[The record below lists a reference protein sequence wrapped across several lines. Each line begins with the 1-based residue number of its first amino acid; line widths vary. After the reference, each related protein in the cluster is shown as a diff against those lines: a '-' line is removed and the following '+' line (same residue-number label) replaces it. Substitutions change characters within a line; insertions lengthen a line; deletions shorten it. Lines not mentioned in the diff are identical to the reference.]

1 MFCMCLFDFALF
13 FFFPHTKPV
22 SSLRTTICF
31 FPMLLFLSKKKN
43 ALSYACQI
51 SECTAAL
58 QASHIRVVI
67 SGGKTPANVTSMLF
81 VRHAIEQIECVVW
94 CVEGIWTWQ
103 YVHNCVVQILPV

>member
-1 MFCMCLFDFALF
+1 MCLFDFALF
-13 FFFPHTKPV
+13 FFF
-22 SSLRTTICF
+22 SSHKTSL
-31 FPMLLFLSKKKN
+31 LSKNHYMFFSHAFIFEQKKN